1 MDPQEA
7 TIAALKRE
15 LAALRNENM
24 HLREQTLAGAAA
36 AGVHVAVHWLHS
48 LRVMSAHSCCKYS
61 SLNHHFLRVALHPGR
76 FASQPCA
83 KRARSMSPCGH
94 PCM

>member
-36 AGVHVAVHWLHS
+36 AGVLAALGA
-48 LRVMSAHSCCKYS
+48 AHPHPLCGFGS
-61 SLNHHFLRVALHPGR
+61 SLLAISVRVGIWNEMSCMRIGWPG
-76 FASQPCA
+76 
-83 KRARSMSPCGH
+83 
-94 PCM
+94 

>member
-36 AGVHVAVHWLHS
+36 AGGHCTPMRRLPYTP
-48 LRVMSAHSCCKYS
+48 LR
-61 SLNHHFLRVALHPGR
+61 G
-76 FASQPCA
+76 
-83 KRARSMSPCGH
+83 GT
-94 PCM
+94 

>member
-1 MDPQEA
+1 VDPQEA

-36 AGVHVAVHWLHS
+36 AG
-48 LRVMSAHSCCKYS
+48 
-61 SLNHHFLRVALHPGR
+61 
-76 FASQPCA
+76 
-83 KRARSMSPCGH
+83 GH
-94 PCM
+94 ATM

>member
-36 AGVHVAVHWLHS
+36 AGANGVMRLLHS
-48 LRVMSAHSCCKYS
+48 LRLMS
-61 SLNHHFLRVALHPGR
+61 
-76 FASQPCA
+76 
-83 KRARSMSPCGH
+83 
-94 PCM
+94 